1 MIECHESRLDY
12 IIMRMNFMIVIVSCL
27 MDQLSHSD
35 TLTRIGFHVLEK
47 VSQPKGEL
55 GIATMNHYTTSLGLG
70 SMRTIFI

>member
-55 GIATMNHYTTSLGLG
+55 GIATMNHYTKSLGLG